1 MDDEYRRPDPDE
13 LLAKLKAEEQQLTRG
28 NLKIFLGYAAGVG
41 KTYAMLEAAHQRQ
54 NQKMDVVIAYVETHH
69 RAETDALLKGL
80 EQLPPKKIEYRGTQ
94 LPEMD
99 MDAALVRH
107 PELVLVDELAHTNA
121 PGSRHPKRYQDV
133 EELLEAGINVY
144 TTLNIQHIESLKD
157 VVQQITGI
165 AMHETVPDRII
176 EGAEIELVDL
186 PPDELIQRLNEGKV
200 YVSDQVARAITR
212 FFRKG
217 NLTALRELSLRR
229 TAERVDLQMRDYMQ
243 TKEIEGPWP
252 ARERYLVCV
261 SSHPLSERL
270 VRTGKRLADDSNAEW
285 FVVYVETPERMR
297 PSSSHNERVSKTIRL
312 AEELGAKV
320 VSLTGHSVPE
330 AVIDFARQN
339 NITRIIIGKPI
350 RPRFVE
356 LFRTSVADEII
367 RRSGPIDV
375 NVISDESGPIKSSFF
390 ENLRPHRN
398 WLRYLGSV
406 LLVGV
411 VTGLGFPIYNYIHP
425 TNLVMLYLAAVVIS
439 AILWGRGPSMLAL
452 ALSVLAFDFFFVEPN
467 LSFTVADTQ
476 FLITFA
482 GLLVVGLVI
491 SNLAGT
497 VRDQVEVIQKREQQT
512 SALYGLSKRLT
523 ESMDIESVLK
533 TIIEQLNLTF
543 SREAVILLPEK
554 DTLAVRAKTQDLV
567 LDENE
572 IAVAVWA
579 FEHKQPAGRGTDT
592 LPAARVRYQ
601 PLVTAHGVVGV
612 LGAKPPATEKFISPE
627 KRQLLESYGSLAAL
641 AIERAQLEEQ
651 AKQMQLT
658 HVTEELQNAL
668 LNSISHDLR
677 TPLSSITGAFSG
689 LMEAET
695 AKKGTVHFDKK
706 NRLELIETGMEESAR
721 LNRLVGNL
729 LDMSRLEAG
738 SLNLRMQPED
748 LQEVI
753 GAALTRLAPLLSTRE
768 INMEI
773 EPELPLIPMDASL
786 IEQVFVNLLD
796 NAMKFSKPDS
806 PIEIRA
812 YYTGGEVSISVSNLG
827 EGVPPE
833 DLEKIF
839 DKFYR
844 VRRKEDIGGTGLGLS
859 ICKGFVEAHG
869 GRIWAQNNPKGG
881 AILTF
886 TLPLNQGTS
895 KEKTRG

>member
-1 MDDEYRRPDPDE
+1 MDDEYRRPNPDE
-13 LLAKLKAEEQQLTRG
+13 LLARIKAEEQPLSRG
-28 NLKIFLGYAAGVG
+28 KLKIFLGYAAGVG
-41 KTYAMLEAAHQRQ
+41 KTYAMLEAAHQRM
-54 NQKMDVVIAYVETHH
+54 NQKRDVVIGYVETHH

-80 EQLPPKKIEYRGTQ
+80 ETIPVKSIEYRGTQ
-94 LPEMD
+94 LFEMD
-99 MDAALVRH
+99 VDSALSRH
-107 PELVLVDELAHTNA
+107 PEILLVDELAHTNV

-165 AMHETVPDRII
+165 IVHETVPDRII
-176 EGAEIELVDL
+176 EEAEIELVDL
-186 PPDELIQRLNEGKV
+186 PPDELIQRLHEGKV

-229 TAERVDLQMRDYMQ
+229 TAERVDLQMRDYMLA
-243 TKEIEGPWP
+243 KEIQGPWP
-252 ARERYLVCV
+252 ARERLLVCI

-270 VRTGKRLADDSNAEW
+270 VRTGKRLADDLNAEW
-285 FVVYVETPERMR
+285 FVVYVETPERIH
-297 PSSSHNERVSKTIRL
+297 PSRSHSERVSKTIRL

-320 VSLTGHSVPE
+320 TSLTGRSVPE

-339 NITRIIIGKPI
+339 NITRIILGKPI
-350 RPRFVE
+350 RPRLIE

-375 NVISDESGPIKSSFF
+375 NVISDESGPLKSSFF

-406 LLVGV
+406 LLVAL
-411 VTGLGFPIYNYIHP
+411 VTGISFPIYSFIHP
-425 TNLVMLYLAAVVIS
+425 TNLVMLYLAAVVVS
-439 AILWGRGPSMLAL
+439 AILWGRGPSMLAS
-452 ALSVLAFDFFFVEPN
+452 ALSVLAFDFFFVQPQ

-482 GLLVVGLVI
+482 GLLIVGLVI

-512 SALYGLSKRLT
+512 SALYGLSKQLA
-523 ESMDIESVLK
+523 ESMDIGSVLK
-533 TIIEQLNLTF
+533 TILDQLSLTF
-543 SREAVILLPEK
+543 SRDSVILLPEK
-554 DTLAVRAKTQDLV
+554 DTLVIRAKTPDLE
-567 LDENE
+567 LDKNE

-579 FEHKQPAGRGTDT
+579 FEHRQPAGRGTET
-592 LPAARVRYQ
+592 LPAALIRYQ
-601 PLVTAHGVVGV
+601 PLVTSHGVVGV
-612 LGAKPPATEKFISPE
+612 LGAKPPENEKYLSPE
-627 KRQLLESYGSLAAL
+627 QRQLLESYGSLAAL

-651 AKQMQLT
+651 ADRLQLT
-658 HVTEELQNAL
+658 KVTEELQNAL

-677 TPLSSITGAFSG
+677 TPLASITGAFSG

-695 AKKGTVHFDKK
+695 QKKGGVHFDKK
-706 NRLELIETGMEESAR
+706 SRLELIETGVEESAR

-729 LDMSRLEAG
+729 LDMSRLETG
-738 SLNLRMQPED
+738 SLHLNIHPED
-748 LQEVI
+748 LQAVI
-753 GAALTRLAPLLSTRE
+753 GNALSRLEPLLKDRE
-768 INMEI
+768 VNMEI
-773 EPELPLIPMDASL
+773 EPDLPLVPMDASL
-786 IEQVFVNLLD
+786 VEQVFVNLID
-796 NAMKFSKPDS
+796 NAVKFSKRNT

-812 YYTGGEVSISVSNLG
+812 YYTGGEVSVSVSNLG
-827 EGVPPE
+827 VGIPEE
-833 DLEKIF
+833 DLEKVF

-844 VRRKEDIGGTGLGLS
+844 VRRREEIGGTGLGLS

-869 GRIWAQNNPKGG
+869 GRIWAQNHPKGG

-886 TLPLNQGTS
+886 TLPMEQ
-895 KEKTRG
+895 K